1 LKELMDLSKAPIP
14 GVAIELENSEVT
26 KWIVIIDG
34 PEGTPFVGGKF
45 RVSLDFSDSYPFKY
59 PKINVKTKIYH
70 PNVSNTG
77 DICTLALD
85 QVWVPTLNAKY
96 IIEFLLTII
105 QSPNSENFLDQE
117 IGGVYSS
124 NKTAWAAK
132 AAEWTAMY
140 AK

>member
-1 LKELMDLSKAPIP
+1 MDLSKAPIP
-14 GVAIELENSEVT
+14 GVAIELENSDVT

-45 RVSLDFSDSYPFKY
+45 RVALDFADSYPFKY
-59 PKINVKTKIYH
+59 PKINFKTKIYH
-70 PNVSNTG
+70 PNVKGDTG
-77 DICTLALD
+77 EICTLALD

-105 QSPNSENFLDQE
+105 QTPNSENFLEQD
-117 IGGVYSS
+117 IGAQFAS

-132 AAEWTAMY
+132 AAEWTVAY